1 MMLFKTS
8 KQERSGSYKTKSNLS
23 KMEGEEVPT
32 HVSPKNN
39 KNNK

>member
-32 HVSPKNN
+32 RLPK
-39 KNNK
+39 KQ